1 MLKQLSYIKRKNKKK
16 HIMAFSMKHSSP
28 MLQTIPGVGGTWL
41 DTAQK
46 DLDTASANLAN
57 FKKRPYTKEDIRN
70 KPTKGTKTVEFE
82 NADIN
87 RLDREQVNQAADSA
101 MAYIGRNKDFTI
113 TPGNSFKTDY
123 YKGVQPVR
131 ANTYNSRGGNSNAI
145 TREQIKERIKTT
157 GNAAVFGG
165 KFVEGIKPFAT
176 VATNPQR
183 DAQFENNRFVQDSTM
198 ASRRFMNASSRF
210 ASAKAAAD
218 RAAASKK
225 KK

>member
-1 MLKQLSYIKRKNKKK
+1 
-16 HIMAFSMKHSSP
+16 MAFSMKHSSP
-28 MLQTIPGVGGTWL
+28 MLQTIPGLGGTWL
-41 DTAQK
+41 DTVQK
-46 DLDTASANLAN
+46 EFDTASANLAN
-57 FKKRPYTKEDIRN
+57 FTKRPHTNQDIRN

-82 NADIN
+82 NADITK
-87 RLDREQVNQAADSA
+87 LDRRQVNQSVDSA

-131 ANTYNSRGGNSNAI
+131 ANTYNSRGGSNNAI
-145 TREQIKERIKTT
+145 TAEQIKEKIRTT

-176 VATNPQR
+176 VSTNPQR
-183 DAQFENNRFVQDSTM
+183 DAQRENNIFVKDSTS
-198 ASRRFMNASSRF
+198 AAKRFQNLSSRLEM
-210 ASAKAAAD
+210 AKAAA
-218 RAAASKK
+218 AATASKK